1 MPSFKYRARD
11 LQGAALDGVLEGS
24 HAGDVAAQLER
35 KGLVPTSIDE
45 MKTASEFSPLRFKAK
60 VSIELLI
67 MFSRQ
72 MHALLS
78 AGVPI
83 TRAIRGLAESSRS
96 VYFEEA
102 LLDIGRRLESGVE
115 LNRALSAH
123 SDIFPGIY
131 VALIRVG
138 EETGKLEEAFVRL
151 AVHLEREREAKRRF
165 KQATRYPVFLL
176 LAIVLAV
183 VFINLWVIP
192 GFDSL
197 FSKFGS
203 ELPLATRILVG
214 VSEFFQHYS
223 IVMFVMLIFLGG
235 AFWLWLNT
243 EQGAL
248 TWHKTIIKLPI
259 IGELIRYIALSRFA
273 HSFAM
278 VVRAGM
284 PITDGLSI
292 ASTASGNHWVM
303 RNILRMREVI
313 ERGES
318 LYPAALISGIFTNMV
333 LQMIAV
339 GEESGKLDILLEEV
353 AQFYDEEVDYSL
365 KTLADVIEPVLIVAM
380 GGVVLILAL
389 GVALP
394 IWELGQAAM
403 GSR

>member
-1 MPSFKYRARD
+1 MPSYRYQARD
-11 LQGAALDGVLEGS
+11 SKGASQSGVLEGIR
-24 HAGDVAAQLER
+24 AGDIAAQLEAQ
-35 KGLVPTSIDE
+35 GLIPTAIDE
-45 MKTASEFSPLRFKAK
+45 QRASISANLFQFKAS
-60 VSIELLI
+60 VSLELLI

-83 TRAIRGLAESSRS
+83 TRAIRGLAESNRS
-96 VYFEEA
+96 VPFQEA
-102 LLDIGRRLESGVE
+102 LLDIGWRLETGVE
-115 LNRALSAH
+115 LNRAFNAYPE
-123 SDIFPGIY
+123 IFPSIY

-138 EETGKLEEAFVRL
+138 EETGKLDDAFQRL

-165 KQATRYPVFLL
+165 KQATRYPLFLL
-176 LAIVLAV
+176 LAIVLAT

-192 GFDSL
+192 GFDNL

-203 ELPLATRILVG
+203 ELPLATRVLVG

-223 IVMFVMLIFLGG
+223 IVMFAGLILLGG
-235 AFWLWLNT
+235 AFLLWLNT

-248 TWHKTIIKLPI
+248 AWHKNIIKLPVV
-259 IGELIRYIALSRFA
+259 GELIRYIALSRFA
-273 HSFAM
+273 HSFSM

-284 PITDGLSI
+284 PITEGLSI
-292 ASTASGNHWVM
+292 ASTASGNHWVK
-303 RNILRMREVI
+303 RNILNMREVI

-318 LYPAALISGIFTNMV
+318 LYPAALISGVFTNMV

-339 GEESGKLDILLEEV
+339 GEESGKLDVLLEEV

-365 KTLADVIEPVLIVAM
+365 KTLADVIEPILIVAM

-403 GSR
+403 GS

>member
-1 MPSFKYRARD
+1 MPSYKYRARD
-11 LQGAALDGVLEGS
+11 AKGYALDGTLQGS
-24 HAGDVAAQLER
+24 RDSEVAGQLER
-35 KGLVPTSIDE
+35 KGLTPTSIE
-45 MKTASEFSPLRFKAK
+45 EIKPSILLGALQLKNS
-60 VSIELLI
+60 VSVELLI

-83 TRAIRGLAESSRS
+83 TRAIRGLAESNRS
-96 VYFEEA
+96 EQFQEA
-102 LLDIGRRLESGVE
+102 LLDIGRRLESGLE
-115 LNRALSAH
+115 LNRALSMH

-151 AVHLEREREAKRRF
+151 ALHLEREREARRRF
-165 KQATRYPVFLL
+165 KQATRYPLFLMI
-176 LAIVLAV
+176 AIILAV

-203 ELPLATRILVG
+203 ELPLATRILVA
-214 VSEFFQHYS
+214 VSSFFQHYS
-223 IVMFVMLIFLGG
+223 IVMFTGLIFLGG
-235 AFWLWLNT
+235 TFWLWLNT
-243 EQGAL
+243 EEGAL
-248 TWHKTIIKLPI
+248 SWHKNIINIPVV
-259 IGELIRYIALSRFA
+259 GELLRYIALSRFA

-284 PITDGLSI
+284 PITEGLSI
-292 ASTASGNHWVM
+292 ASTASGNRWIM
-303 RNILRMREVI
+303 RNLVRMREVI

-318 LYPAALISGIFTNMV
+318 LYPAALVSGIFTNMV

-339 GEESGKLDILLEEV
+339 GEESGKLDVLLEEV

-365 KTLADVIEPVLIVAM
+365 KTLADVIEPILIVAM
-380 GGVVLILAL
+380 GAVVLVLAL

>member
-1 MPSFKYRARD
+1 MPSYRYQARD
-11 LQGAALDGVLEGS
+11 SKGTAQSGVLDGIR
-24 HAGDVAAQLER
+24 AGDIAAQLEAQ
-35 KGLVPTSIDE
+35 GLVPTEIDE
-45 MKTASEFSPLRFKAK
+45 QRAAISANLFQFKAS
-60 VSIELLI
+60 VSAELLI

-83 TRAIRGLAESSRS
+83 TRAIRGLAESNRS
-96 VYFEEA
+96 IQFQEA
-102 LLDIGRRLESGVE
+102 LLDIGRRLETGIE
-115 LNRALSAH
+115 LNRAFSAYPEV
-123 SDIFPGIY
+123 FPSIY

-138 EETGKLEEAFVRL
+138 EETGKLEDAFVRL

-165 KQATRYPVFLL
+165 KQATRYPLFLL
-176 LAIVLAV
+176 LAIVLAT

-203 ELPLATRILVG
+203 ELPLATRVLVG

-223 IVMFVMLIFLGG
+223 IVMFAGLILLGG
-235 AFWLWLNT
+235 AFLLWLNT
-243 EQGAL
+243 EQGAM
-248 TWHKTIIKLPI
+248 TWHKNIIKLPVV
-259 IGELIRYIALSRFA
+259 GELIRYIALSRFA
-273 HSFAM
+273 HSFSM

-284 PITDGLSI
+284 PITEGLSI
-292 ASTASGNHWVM
+292 ASTASGNQWVM
-303 RNILRMREVI
+303 RNILKMREVI

-318 LYPAALISGIFTNMV
+318 LYPAALISGVFTNMV

-339 GEESGKLDILLEEV
+339 GEESGKLDVLLEEV

-403 GSR
+403 GS